1 VPHRRL
7 LALDT
12 LGPSLSA
19 ALDEGGAVLAE
30 RSETP
35 ERGGQAE
42 RILPLAEGLL
52 AGAGWGWRDL
62 DLIAV
67 TVGPGGFT
75 AVRTGV
81 ALARALALALDRP
94 VAAVG
99 TLEAVAE
106 AAVALDGPGPLLA
119 LKDLHRGGLAAQAFA
134 ADLAPAAGV
143 RLLVAGG
150 PEVLAALAGAP
161 RLAAG
166 EGALVLATMPGLGKA
181 VVEAPPSAR
190 YVAAAARRRAARG
203 EAPVAGTEVRPLYL
217 RPADARPA
225 AGRPLVGAPGAATA
239 AASAAT

>member
-1 VPHRRL
+1 MHRRL

-19 ALDEGGAVLAE
+19 ALDEGGALVAE
-30 RSETP
+30 RSEAL

-42 RILPLAEGLL
+42 RVLPLAEELL

-75 AVRTGV
+75 AIRTGV

-106 AAVALDGPGPLLA
+106 AAAALDGPGPLLA
-119 LKDLHRGGLAAQAFA
+119 LKDLHRGQLAAQAFA
-134 ADLAPAAGV
+134 ADLAPATGV

-150 PEVLAALAGAP
+150 GEALAATAEAP
-161 RLAAG
+161 RLAG
-166 EGALVLATMPGLGKA
+166 DGAVAVLATTPSLGKSF
-181 VVEAPPSAR
+181 VEAVPSAR
-190 YVAAAARRRAARG
+190 YVAAAARRRVARG
-203 EAPVAGTEVRPLYL
+203 EGPVAGTEVRPLYL
-217 RPADARPA
+217 RPADAKPA
-225 AGRPLVGAPGAATA
+225 AGRPLVGAPAAATLA
-239 AASAAT
+239 AAT